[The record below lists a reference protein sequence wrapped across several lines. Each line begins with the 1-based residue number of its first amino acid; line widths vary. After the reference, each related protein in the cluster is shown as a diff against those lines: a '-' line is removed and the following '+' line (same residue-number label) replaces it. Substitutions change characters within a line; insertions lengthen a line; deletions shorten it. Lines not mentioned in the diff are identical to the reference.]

1 MATFSG
7 TRAAVTEAPG
17 GEVEVA
23 GMDRHQ
29 DVDRHQGGAGHLG
42 EVLLQDA
49 MDLLVMMVE
58 QIQLW

>member
-29 DVDRHQGGAGHLG
+29 DVDRHQGGVRHLG
-42 EVLLQDA
+42 EVLLQDV
-49 MDLLVMMVE
+49 MGLLVMMVE
-58 QIQLW
+58 QF

>member
-1 MATFSG
+1 M
-7 TRAAVTEAPG
+7 TEAPG
-17 GEVEVA
+17 GAAEVA

-29 DVDRHQGGAGHLG
+29 DVDRHQGGARHRG
-42 EVLLQDA
+42 EALLQGA

>member
-1 MATFSG
+1 M
-7 TRAAVTEAPG
+7 TEAPG

-29 DVDRHQGGAGHLG
+29 DVDHHQGGARHQG
-42 EVLLQDA
+42 EALLQGA

-58 QIQLW
+58 QIQSR